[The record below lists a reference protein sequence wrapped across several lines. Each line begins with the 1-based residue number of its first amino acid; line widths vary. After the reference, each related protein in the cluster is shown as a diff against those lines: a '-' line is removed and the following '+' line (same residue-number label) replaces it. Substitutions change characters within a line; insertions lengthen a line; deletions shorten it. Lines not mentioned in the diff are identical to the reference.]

1 MNAVMANNTVEK
13 TKVQQ
18 LQNKL
23 YCAAKLS
30 PTRRFHALFDKL
42 YRIDVMERA
51 WAEVAK
57 NRGAPGVDGIT
68 IASIEETGVEP
79 FLATLVASLAH
90 GTYRPKPVRRVRI
103 EKSDGG
109 ERLLGVPCVADR
121 CVQAAAKLLLEP
133 IYEADFA
140 DCSYG
145 FRPRRSAHQALDAI
159 RAAVKEGRHWI
170 VDVDIKT
177 FFDSVDR
184 GKLLALVA
192 ERVSDR
198 RMLKLLRSFLDSG
211 VLDGEELL
219 DPETGTPQGGVISP
233 LLANIYLTVL
243 DRAVEALGSRVR
255 LIRYADDCVA
265 CVPTEAEA
273 HAVLV
278 LIADVIGGLGLELH
292 PDKTRIV
299 GLDRGEGFDFL
310 GFHHQMVGSIRW
322 RSGRRYLHTWPSAKA
337 MNRARARVRF
347 LTNRH
352 MAYLGLEANVEAL
365 NRFLRG
371 WGAYFR
377 HGNSGAKFSQL
388 DSYVHLRLARLE
400 MVRHGRRGWGWT
412 THYRLPWLRAI
423 GVHRLSGTVQWGP
436 THAAQ

>member
-1 MNAVMANNTVEK
+1 MNAVMANHTVEK

-42 YRIDVMERA
+42 HRIDVMERA

-57 NRGAPGVDGIT
+57 NRGAPGVDGVT
-68 IASIEETGVEP
+68 IDAIEEAGVAP
-79 FLATLVASLAH
+79 FLAALTASLAD

-103 EKSDGG
+103 EKPDGG
-109 ERLLGVPCVADR
+109 QRLLGVPCVADR

-140 DCSYG
+140 SCSYG
-145 FRPRRSAHQALDAI
+145 FRPKRSAHQALDAI

-184 GKLLALVA
+184 GTLLALVA

-243 DRAVEALGSRVR
+243 DRAIEALGSRVR

-273 HAVLV
+273 LAVLA

-322 RSGRRYLHTWPSAKA
+322 RSRRRYLHTWPSAKA
-337 MNRARARVRF
+337 MNRARARVRS

-352 MAYLGLEANVEAL
+352 LAYLSLEANVEAL

-400 MVRHGRRGWGWT
+400 MVRHGRRGWGWS

-423 GVHRLSGTVQWGP
+423 GVYRLSGTVQWGT